1 MTEKG
6 FDYVVVLMSET
17 IPGRVVLFEDSVDS
31 WIHIACPRL
40 FIDWGDEFVKPEGG
54 EWTSS
59 FAKKPSR
66 PRRRYSIASAGL

>member
-40 FIDWGDEFVKPEGG
+40 FIDWGDEFVKPVRLPGWWE
-54 EWTSS
+54 TN
-59 FAKKPSR
+59 
-66 PRRRYSIASAGL
+66 SAVNSGCGCGNEDKT